1 MSGRNQL
8 WVQAEQERADIQG
21 GLHGVNHAMER

>member
-1 MSGRNQL
+1 MSERKHI